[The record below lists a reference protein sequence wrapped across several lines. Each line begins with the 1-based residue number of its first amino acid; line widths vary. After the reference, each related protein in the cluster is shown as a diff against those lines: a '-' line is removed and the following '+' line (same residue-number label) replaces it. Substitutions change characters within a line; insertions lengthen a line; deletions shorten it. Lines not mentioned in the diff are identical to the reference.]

1 MISVTALQCH
11 TVLMDRRVSWSP
23 RMNFNSELPRRQRI
37 FQVLSPSFWAVCCV
51 LTPLLNLT
59 PLDLSQL
66 FHKLLLSFPLVA
78 FFLINEYFPFPLLF
92 RVTNI
97 HRLIFFRGPNIYSFV
112 LQLICLPS
120 RSSLVLPTAQVE
132 TRPSEHKVR
141 VPAVHFHA
149 CSTK

>member
-37 FQVLSPSFWAVCCV
+37 FQILSPSFWAVCCV
-51 LTPLLNLT
+51 LTPLLNLA

>member
-1 MISVTALQCH
+1 MPYCTNGSQSLLESQNEFQLRVT
-11 TVLMDRRVSWSP
+11 TK
-23 RMNFNSELPRRQRI
+23 RQRI
-37 FQVLSPSFWAVCCV
+37 FQVLSPLFWAVRCV
-51 LTPLLNLT
+51 LTPLLNLA

-66 FHKLLLSFPLVA
+66 FHKLLLSFPPVA

-97 HRLIFFRGPNIYSFV
+97 HRLIFFRGPNIYSFI

-120 RSSLVLPTAQVE
+120 WSSLVLPTAQVE

-141 VPAVHFHA
+141 VPAAHFHA
-149 CSTK
+149 RGTK